1 VTRRNDGN
9 LQRYYRVE
17 KLGNM
22 CALLILYTTLIW
34 SIQGKDSE
42 LTMIGTQ
49 SVGRESMEIHLKWR
63 GIKWEI
69 ICL

>member
-1 VTRRNDGN
+1 MGIYKGTTGWKKLVT
-9 LQRYYRVE
+9 
-17 KLGNM
+17 

>member
-17 KLGNM
+17 KAGSM
-22 CALLILYTTLIW
+22 CACTTLIW

-42 LTMIGTQ
+42 FTMIGRQ
-49 SVGRESMEIHLKWR
+49 SMGKEGMEIHLTWR

-69 ICL
+69 MCL